1 MCYGE
6 SLRILW
12 LMKDFFWCFSQS
24 SLTIECIL
32 RCFVEAHFVLRSYKV
47 SQIGNKGIN
56 KKGEINVMEHL
67 LFVSLRDCFFLDT
80 FQMKV
85 ELFDCWFLF

>member
-1 MCYGE
+1 M
-6 SLRILW
+6 
-12 LMKDFFWCFSQS
+12 
-24 SLTIECIL
+24 LT
-32 RCFVEAHFVLRSYKV
+32 SYKG

-67 LFVSLRDCFFLDT
+67 LFVSLRDCFFLDK

-85 ELFDCWFLF
+85 ELFDCCFLF

>member
-1 MCYGE
+1 MLWRKSQNPVVNE
-6 SLRILW
+6 AFILV
-12 LMKDFFWCFSQS
+12 LF
-24 SLTIECIL
+24 TIKSHNNECIL
-32 RCFVEAHFVLRSYKV
+32 SCFVEAHCVLTSYKV

-67 LFVSLRDCFFLDT
+67 LFVSLRDCFFIDT

-85 ELFDCWFLF
+85 ELFDCWFLV